1 MNISIHNF
9 KGFKCVLNKSLYTNE
24 VPNVF
29 LVSAGKGKTS
39 LLEALYLIFNKNST
53 EAIYTLMKA
62 SNLTFLQKAF
72 TLDKYPVVSTKDSY
86 FSIEVPPKLLEVK
99 REIKDDSLQF
109 HITEYFENI
118 KKFDTL
124 DFSSCSNLLNTYP
137 IPVVSS
143 YHRNSETY
151 LVVLYISLLNTK
163 AIKSFNEILRT
174 FDSEVCKLTIY
185 NTKLYV
191 SMLDGTIIPFSYL
204 GEDFKKI
211 VEIFLL
217 LFQTAEEYY
226 NVILIDSLEAYID
239 TNNFKYLVTMLDKYS
254 FLYDKKLLISTNNNE
269 LVDIF
274 YEVYRENFTRFYDV
288 RTYADCD
295 GTLTFC

>member
-9 KGFKCVLNKSLYTNE
+9 KGFKCVVSKSLYTDK

-109 HITEYFENI
+109 HITEYFEDI

-151 LVVLYISLLNTK
+151 LIVLYISLLNTK

-204 GEDFKKI
+204 GEEFKKI